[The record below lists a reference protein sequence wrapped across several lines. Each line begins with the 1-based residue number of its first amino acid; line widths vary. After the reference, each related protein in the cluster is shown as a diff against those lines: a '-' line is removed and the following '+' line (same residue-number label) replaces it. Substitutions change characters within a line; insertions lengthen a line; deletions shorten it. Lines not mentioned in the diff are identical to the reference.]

1 MANIMAKTFSLR
13 QRLLLAVAG
22 HLGVWV
28 LLLLGLTWRI
38 KVRGRL
44 DIYPQRKKTA
54 KRIYCF
60 WHNRQLGLAYTERKK
75 NVGILIS
82 SHFDG
87 ELIARI
93 VSRLGYL
100 PLRGSSTKGG
110 SAGLISMIKNE
121 EVTYLAIT
129 VDGPRG
135 PKGIVKPG
143 ALYLASRSGLPIVP
157 VSCDSSSKWV
167 MNSWDRFEIP
177 RPFAQVVVSIGE
189 PIFIDNNAD
198 NRELDKQTGKLAAI
212 LDELGKCSFSIK

>member
-1 MANIMAKTFSLR
+1 M
-13 QRLLLAVAG
+13 LLVVVG
-22 HLGVWV
+22 HLGVW
-28 LLLLGLTWRI
+28 LLHLLGLTWKI

-44 DIYPQRKKTA
+44 DIYPQRKSA
-54 KRIYCF
+54 EKRIYCF
-60 WHNRQLGLAYTERKK
+60 WHNRLLGLAYTERKK

-93 VSRLGYL
+93 VARLGYL
-100 PLRGSSTKGG
+100 PLRGSSTSGG

-121 EVTYLAIT
+121 NVAYLAIT

-143 ALYLASRSGLPIVP
+143 ALFLASRSRLPIVP
-157 VSCDSSSKWV
+157 VSCDSSSKWI
-167 MNSWDRFEIP
+167 MKSWDRFEIP
-177 RPFAQVVVSIGE
+177 KPFAEVVVSIGE

-198 NRELDKQTGKLAAI
+198 DRQLENQACRLAEI
-212 LDELGKCSFSIK
+212 LDELGKCSFSIN